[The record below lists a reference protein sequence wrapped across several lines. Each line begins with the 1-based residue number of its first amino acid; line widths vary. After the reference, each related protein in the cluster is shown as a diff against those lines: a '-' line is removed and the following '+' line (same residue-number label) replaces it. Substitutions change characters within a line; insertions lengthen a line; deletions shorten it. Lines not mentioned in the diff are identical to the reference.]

1 MNNTINNRK
10 NKQLNKKNTINL
22 IEGIFN
28 QLENTDFLRKYV
40 LKNTAFTRERK
51 IPRRKSN
58 KTSLF

>member
-22 IEGIFN
+22 IEEIFN

-40 LKNTAFTRERK
+40 IKSTAFTRERK
-51 IPRRKSN
+51 DANRKN
-58 KTSLF
+58 V